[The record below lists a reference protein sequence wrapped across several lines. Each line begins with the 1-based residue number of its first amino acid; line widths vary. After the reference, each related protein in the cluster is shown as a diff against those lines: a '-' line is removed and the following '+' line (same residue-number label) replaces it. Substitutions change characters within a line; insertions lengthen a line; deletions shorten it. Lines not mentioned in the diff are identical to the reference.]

1 MVWPSLYEPAC
12 FVRQVAK
19 LSEIVAHVMLCL
31 HMCEDLTP
39 ESWSGCPWGTLDIDF
54 GLHRA
59 WSFWYYAFHVKYLKL
74 IAKHL
79 FICQEYVKCVFLY
92 PDKSVMVISVLV
104 KAVTWDTSL
113 TVLQWNK
120 KRFNSWSWVDLS
132 HFLQMHAWLHMAL
145 GEELLSDLGIKQY
158 LSRTAAQLVWISTAL
173 RESANIWRIKSSS
186 RPGLA
191 SF

>member
-1 MVWPSLYEPAC
+1 MNSVNSFFSGFFQVSFFQVYLSEPSMVWPSLYEPAC

-19 LSEIVAHVMLCL
+19 LSEIVAHVMLWL

-120 KRFNSWSWVDLS
+120 KDS
-132 HFLQMHAWLHMAL
+132 
-145 GEELLSDLGIKQY
+145 I
-158 LSRTAAQLVWISTAL
+158 
-173 RESANIWRIKSSS
+173 
-186 RPGLA
+186 PGLGLTFLI
-191 SF
+191 SYRCMPDSTWL